1 MNTDVAITRAAEG
14 FPRRAFTVDDI
25 SRMIDAG
32 VISEDERFELIEGE
46 IVMMASKGIAHERIK
61 SALIIAVVRTL
72 PDDLT
77 VGVEATLRLTDRTML
92 EPDLAVFPKTL
103 FKKSASGFAQLD
115 PGEALLVI
123 EVAVSSLAYDKGL
136 KARLYAHHKV
146 REFWVIDANERTTW
160 VHTDP
165 SGDGWSSI
173 VEHGPQDVLTTAALP
188 GFAIRLDEID

>member
-1 MNTDVAITRAAEG
+1 MNINVAVTRAAEG

-25 SRMIDAG
+25 SRMMDAG
-32 VISEDERFELIEGE
+32 VISEDEKFELIEGE

-61 SALIIAVVRTL
+61 SALNIAIVRAL

-77 VGVEATLRLTDRTML
+77 IGVEATLRLTDRTML

-103 FKKSASGFAQLD
+103 FKKSVSGFAQLD

-136 KARLYAHHKV
+136 KAQLYARHNV
-146 REFWVIDANERTTW
+146 REFWVIDANARTTW
-160 VHTDP
+160 VHTGP

-173 VEHGPQDVLTTAALP
+173 VERGPADLLTTAALP
-188 GFAIRLDEID
+188 GLSIRLDEID